1 MSGNP
6 YRTPRDEDTNCFLC
20 GSEGTAGSTC
30 QPCLV
35 ERPRLTSEA
44 YVSRACSRCAEPLVG
59 MPVGG
64 GAHAEACT
72 RCHGIFAA
80 PRAWSR
86 FWRAPDAAHE
96 LERRFPR
103 REGGPSLMD
112 FVRCST
118 CGREMERARF
128 AATSSI
134 VVDVCTL
141 GHGIWLDAGELGR
154 VLAYAKYL
162 ETEGAEK
169 RARDAEIERR
179 IAYEKS
185 RLDAERAA
193 KNFDSNIVT
202 SAGKRL
208 FFDD

>member
-1 MSGNP
+1 VTP
-6 YRTPRDEDTNCFLC
+6 YRTASNEDTFCFLC
-20 GSEGTAGSTC
+20 GSEGTAGSMC
-30 QPCLV
+30 KPCLV
-35 ERPRLTSEA
+35 ERPRLESDA
-44 YVSRACSRCAEPLVG
+44 YVARQCPRCVEPLVG

-64 GAHAEACT
+64 GAHAGVCT

-86 FWRAPDAAHE
+86 FWHSPESAHD
-96 LERRFPR
+96 LERRFPM
-103 REGGPSLMD
+103 REAGPSLMD

-128 AATSSI
+128 AASSD
-134 VVDVCTL
+134 VVIDVCAH

-162 ETEGAEK
+162 ETDGAQEHAK
-169 RARDAEIERR
+169 DAELERR

-185 RLDAERAA
+185 RVEAERAA
-193 KNFDSNIVT
+193 RQFGAGIVT

-208 FFDD
+208 FFDDK